1 MNPEESNVKD
11 IEHVKDKIKIIFASI
26 AVAIL
31 MMVMLYL
38 MINSP
43 TNYIAIALFGILILG
58 DLYFLISSLIEIS
71 YRRDLN
77 RREQYDG
84 IYKAEKASYMIFR
97 KYFDSLAKT
106 LESMDEKLEMPAEEI
121 ISAQKAVAK
130 VTINRSKEN
139 TDALMNSNDKL
150 IEKLFEFQE
159 LLSENNEK
167 LLEKTAE
174 VNSQSNKENE
184 MRQAELTSKMREME
198 LSIKNEI
205 YQSINQMALS
215 GQFSSAGPVVN
226 PAPNPVPDM
235 VMPEMPMSDVAMPEM
250 ETFDADAQLAAMMAE
265 ETTQDMVSEDISL
278 DDLSEPAVDME
289 FLDEETLSEEIS
301 LEGLDTPAMEDLP
314 SFDELP
320 IDELSVPD
328 DLGMDIP
335 EAVIDEPVEEIAE
348 PEPIVEDVVEA
359 PVEEVPPMPDL
370 SDPNKMMSPDD
381 IAALLANMGGDSAPA
396 DEPAPEPE
404 PEPVVEEK
412 PPMPDL
418 SDPNKTLSP
427 DEIEALFANL

>member
-26 AVAIL
+26 AAAIL

-314 SFDELP
+314 SFDEPAPEP
-320 IDELSVPD
+320 I
-328 DLGMDIP
+328 
-335 EAVIDEPVEEIAE
+335 VEEIAE
-348 PEPIVEDVVEA
+348 PEPIVEEVIEA

-396 DEPAPEPE
+396 EEPAPEPE

>member
-26 AVAIL
+26 AAAIL

-43 TNYIAIALFGILILG
+43 TKYIAIALFGILILG

-301 LEGLDTPAMEDLP
+301 LEGFDTPAMEDLP
-314 SFDELP
+314 SFDEPAPEP
-320 IDELSVPD
+320 I
-328 DLGMDIP
+328 
-335 EAVIDEPVEEIAE
+335 VEEIAE
-348 PEPIVEDVVEA
+348 PEPIVEEVIEA

-396 DEPAPEPE
+396 EEPTPEPE

>member
-26 AVAIL
+26 AAAIL

-314 SFDELP
+314 SFDEP
-320 IDELSVPD
+320 
-328 DLGMDIP
+328 
-335 EAVIDEPVEEIAE
+335 A

-396 DEPAPEPE
+396 EEPAPEPE

>member
-26 AVAIL
+26 AAAIL

-235 VMPEMPMSDVAMPEM
+235 VMPEMSMSDVAMPEM

-278 DDLSEPAVDME
+278 DDLSEPAVDTE

-314 SFDELP
+314 SFDEPAPEP
-320 IDELSVPD
+320 I
-328 DLGMDIP
+328 
-335 EAVIDEPVEEIAE
+335 VEEIAE
-348 PEPIVEDVVEA
+348 PEPIVEEVIEA

-396 DEPAPEPE
+396 EEPAPEPE

>member
-26 AVAIL
+26 AAAIL

-301 LEGLDTPAMEDLP
+301 LEGLDTPVMEDLP
-314 SFDELP
+314 SFDEP
-320 IDELSVPD
+320 
-328 DLGMDIP
+328 
-335 EAVIDEPVEEIAE
+335 A

-396 DEPAPEPE
+396 EEPAPEPE

>member
-1 MNPEESNVKD
+1 MNPEESNIKD
-11 IEHVKDKIKIIFASI
+11 IEHLKDKVKIIFSSI
-26 AVAIL
+26 ALAIL
-31 MMVMLYL
+31 FLVELYL

-43 TNYIAIALFGILILG
+43 ANYIAIALFGVLILG
-58 DLYFLISSLIEIS
+58 DLYFLISSLIAIS

-97 KYFDSLAKT
+97 KYFDSLAQT
-106 LESMDEKLEMPAEEI
+106 LSSMDDKLEMPAEEI

-150 IEKLFEFQE
+150 IEKLFEFQD

-205 YQSINQMALS
+205 YQTINQMALS
-215 GQFSSAGPVVN
+215 GQFASAGPVVN
-226 PAPNPVPDM
+226 PAPSPAPE
-235 VMPEMPMSDVAMPEM
+235 MPEMFAESVAPIS
-250 ETFDADAQLAAMMAE
+250 ETADEQLAAMMAE
-265 ETTQDMVSEDISL
+265 EEPVA
-278 DDLSEPAVDME
+278 DDAVQ
-289 FLDEETLSEEIS
+289 EEL
-301 LEGLDTPAMEDLP
+301 PVMEDLP

-320 IDELSVPD
+320 IDELGVPE
-328 DLGMDIP
+328 DLAI
-335 EAVIDEPVEEIAE
+335 EEPVAEEIPVMEEPVMEEIPAVEEVAE
-348 PEPIVEDVVEA
+348 PEPEPVVEE
-359 PVEEVPPMPDL
+359 PVVEEAPPMPDL

-396 DEPAPEPE
+396 EEPAPEPE
-404 PEPVVEEK
+404 PVAEEK